1 MARSAGLHEATLW
14 FLAVIVTAVAAVA
27 CASLFQFWLFLRLP
41 GHAAIE
47 RRQVTIPPGMGAAGV
62 ARILHAEGVVS
73 DPDAF
78 YLLCRLQKA
87 GHKLRAGEYA
97 FPTLSAPGQI
107 LDQIVS
113 GKAILHRLT
122 FPEGSTVR
130 DVARILEERGL
141 VSEKA
146 VLRLS
151 EDKDFLKDLNVD
163 GSNLEGYLFPE
174 TYLFQRTQDEAA
186 MLKMMVRQF
195 WRHFPDAWRDRISQ
209 TGLTVHEVVILA
221 SLVEKE
227 AKVDAERPVIAA
239 VFLNRL
245 DRNMPLQS
253 DPSAVYD
260 LAGFSGAVT
269 SVHLKRQSPYNT
281 YLNKGLPPGPICNP
295 GAKSLKAA
303 LFPDRVSYLYFVS
316 NNDGTHRFSETL
328 AEHQQ
333 AVSDYREKRK
343 AASEKE
349 GRSVQ

>member
-1 MARSAGLHEATLW
+1 MVRSAGMVFA
-14 FLAVIVTAVAAVA
+14 AVVIAAAAVA
-27 CASLFQFWLFLRLP
+27 FLTFFQFWLFLRLP
-41 GHAAIE
+41 GQSVLE
-47 RRQVTIPPGMGAAGV
+47 RRQVSIPPGTGAVGV

-78 YLLCRLQKA
+78 YLLCRFRKA
-87 GHKLRAGEYA
+87 GQKLRAGEYA
-97 FPTLSAPGQI
+97 FPTLSTPDQI

-113 GKAILHRLT
+113 GKAILYRLT

-130 DVARILEERGL
+130 DVARLLEEQGL
-141 VSEKA
+141 ASEKA

-151 EDKDFLKDLNVD
+151 EDKDFLKELNLE
-163 GSNLEGYLFPE
+163 SSSLEGYLFPE
-174 TYLFQRTQDEAA
+174 TYLFQRTQGEAA

-195 WRHFPDAWRDRISQ
+195 RRNFPDAWRDRAAQ
-209 TGLTVHEVVILA
+209 MGWTVQDVVTLA

-239 VFLNRL
+239 VFLNRI

-260 LAGFSGAVT
+260 LAGFSGTVT
-269 SVHLKRQSPYNT
+269 PQHLKRQSPYNT
-281 YLNKGLPPGPICNP
+281 YMNKGLPPGPICNP

-303 LFPDRVSYLYFVS
+303 LYPDKVPFLYFVS

-328 AEHQQ
+328 TEHRQ

-343 AASEKE
+343 TAAEKE
-349 GRSVQ
+349 GQAAE